1 MAQKAT
7 AHDKKSAEHHEA
19 GAHDKAVHQE
29 NIHSCYF
36 LQGGG
41 IMLKKVIMLSVA
53 VLFGMQAGLAIA
65 ANPDTGPGCGLGKL
79 AWSDYSEQKSIAPQ
93 VLMAT
98 TNGTFGSQTF
108 GISTGTS
115 GCTNDG
121 KVMAEQK
128 TTMFAQL
135 NFENLSQE
143 MAQGQGEH
151 LASLATLMGV
161 PAEHQAA
168 FFAMTQERY
177 TSLVKTG
184 AASPVAMVKAIH
196 DAIATHP
203 VLAQVSTR

>member
-1 MAQKAT
+1 
-7 AHDKKSAEHHEA
+7 
-19 GAHDKAVHQE
+19 
-29 NIHSCYF
+29 
-36 LQGGG
+36 
-41 IMLKKVIMLSVA
+41 MLKKVLVLSIA
-53 VLFGMQAGLAIA
+53 VIFGTHAGLVMA

-79 AWSDYSEQKSIAPQ
+79 AWGDYKNQKNIAPQ
-93 VLMAT
+93 VMMAT
-98 TNGTFGSQTF
+98 TNGTFGSNTF
-108 GISTGTS
+108 GISFGTS

-121 KVMAEQK
+121 KVMAEHK

-135 NFENLSQE
+135 NFENLAQE

-161 PAEHQAA
+161 PAEHQAE

-177 TSLVKTG
+177 TSLINTG
-184 AASPVAMVKAIH
+184 EASPVAMVKAIN

>member
-1 MAQKAT
+1 M
-7 AHDKKSAEHHEA
+7 S
-19 GAHDKAVHQE
+19 
-29 NIHSCYF
+29 
-36 LQGGG
+36 
-41 IMLKKVIMLSVA
+41 KKVIMLSVA
-53 VLFGMQAGLAIA
+53 VLFGMQAGLAMA

-79 AWSDYSEQKSIAPQ
+79 AWSDYSHQKNIGPQ

-98 TNGTFGSQTF
+98 TNGTFWSTTF
-108 GISTGTS
+108 GISSGTS

-121 KVMAEQK
+121 KVMVEQK

-161 PAEHQAA
+161 PTEDHAA
-168 FFAMTQERY
+168 FFTMTQERY

-184 AASPVAMVKAIH
+184 ETSPVAMVKAIN
-196 DAIATHP
+196 DAIAKHP
-203 VLAQVSTR
+203 VLAQNSTR

>member
-1 MAQKAT
+1 
-7 AHDKKSAEHHEA
+7 
-19 GAHDKAVHQE
+19 
-29 NIHSCYF
+29 
-36 LQGGG
+36 
-41 IMLKKVIMLSVA
+41 MLKKVLLLSVA
-53 VLFGMQAGLAIA
+53 VLLGMQAGLAMA

-79 AWSDYSEQKSIAPQ
+79 AWSDFPHQKSIGPQ

-98 TNGTFGSQTF
+98 TNGTFGTTTF
-108 GISTGTS
+108 GISSGTS
-115 GCTNDG
+115 GCTSDG
-121 KVMAEQK
+121 KVWADQK

-135 NFENLSQE
+135 NFENLTQE

-184 AASPVAMVKAIH
+184 EASPIAMVKAIN

>member
-1 MAQKAT
+1 M
-7 AHDKKSAEHHEA
+7 
-19 GAHDKAVHQE
+19 V
-29 NIHSCYF
+29 
-36 LQGGG
+36 
-41 IMLKKVIMLSVA
+41 KKVLLCSVA
-53 VLFGMQAGLAIA
+53 VLFGLQAGLAMA

-79 AWSDYSEQKSIAPQ
+79 AWGDYKGQKEIAPQ

-108 GISTGTS
+108 GISSGTS

-121 KVMAEQK
+121 KIMAEQK
-128 TTMFAQL
+128 TTMFASL
-135 NFENLSQE
+135 NFDALSAE

-151 LASLATLMGV
+151 LASLAALMGV

-177 TSLVKTG
+177 TSLVQAGET
-184 AASPVAMVKAIH
+184 SPVALVKALN
-196 DAIATHP
+196 DAIAGHP

>member
-1 MAQKAT
+1 MM
-7 AHDKKSAEHHEA
+7 KKL
-19 GAHDKAVHQE
+19 V
-29 NIHSCYF
+29 
-36 LQGGG
+36 
-41 IMLKKVIMLSVA
+41 MLSVA
-53 VLFGMQAGLAIA
+53 VLFVGAQVGLAMA

-79 AWSDYSEQKSIAPQ
+79 AWGDYKGQKEIAPQ

-98 TNGTFGSQTF
+98 TNGTFGSNTF
-108 GISTGTS
+108 GISFGTS

-121 KVMAEQK
+121 KIMSEHK

-177 TSLVKTG
+177 TSLIKTG
-184 AASPVAMVKAIH
+184 EASPVAMVKAIN

-203 VLAQVSTR
+203 VLAKVSAQ